1 MCLHTISNGV
11 PAEEHFQNI
20 RYKYLGKVESLLP
33 PPADVLSPTPHLAFR
48 FTLSDGTHKAE
59 IGKLYIE
66 NRFGPL
72 ETDRGIS
79 YPMGFHY
86 FMKKPEW
93 GELTEI
99 VMRPVLM
106 SGVHV
111 VGTQEIFMPML
122 ETGPISESRSKHTQP
137 RAGVAAMVY
146 FLTDEEEKFLKTDH
160 KPVHIYTKDLWL
172 EPNEV

>member
-1 MCLHTISNGV
+1 MCLHTVSDGV
-11 PAEEHFQNI
+11 PAEENFQNI
-20 RYKYLGKVESLLP
+20 RYKYLKRVQPGFLV
-33 PPADVLSPTPHLAFR
+33 PPADILPGFR
-48 FTLSDGTHKAE
+48 LTFSFPLSDGTHKAE

-66 NRFGPL
+66 NRTESL
-72 ETDRGIS
+72 LADENTL
-79 YPMGFHY
+79 YPIGFHY
-86 FMKKPEW
+86 FFKKPDW

-99 VMRPVLM
+99 AIRPVLM

-111 VGTQEIFMPML
+111 VGTQEIFMPPPVL
-122 ETGPISESRSKHTQP
+122 ANGLRSTHTQP
-137 RAGVAAMVY
+137 RTGVAAMVY